1 VKQQSDKLKADM
13 DELRTEFDKCEKELN
28 TCKSKMG
35 ELITLDSRLL
45 KNELMAQQSS
55 MKQRQEEWMQR
66 EASTL
71 AEIDRLKKELELARR
86 ETDAVTDLSGTL
98 DLEVSTIE
106 ADLAGKK
113 KKQMERLIN
122 AMKEANLQSLSIQP
136 PEELIDGGAHHRS
149 GSTRPRRMIGSP
161 RQLENAAPTSKNP
174 HGVWV

>member
-1 VKQQSDKLKADM
+1 
-13 DELRTEFDKCEKELN
+13 
-28 TCKSKMG
+28 
-35 ELITLDSRLL
+35 
-45 KNELMAQQSS
+45 
-55 MKQRQEEWMQR
+55 MKR

-86 ETDAVTDLSGTL
+86 ETDAVTDLSGSL
-98 DLEVSTIE
+98 DHEVSSIE
-106 ADLAGKK
+106 ADLAEK